1 VRERQAK
8 SVITGPV
15 ELAVMEKVLET
26 TCVLESER
34 EVSVLPRAPG
44 LVVALH
50 AEEGDWVKAGDLL
63 AQLDT
68 REAALNLRDLENA
81 LEEAR
86 QREITGQIAIDEGL
100 SRIRT
105 AETNLA
111 QAQRDLNRDEQ
122 LFSGGDARVAS
133 VSEKA
138 LEASRL
144 ARDRAT
150 LELDQAKLAHRRAEL
165 DHQAAGLAVTRA
177 EAARDRSALNLEYL
191 SILAPIDGL
200 VASRSLR
207 EGENVN
213 ATQAAF
219 VVTDPNLL
227 RAVFFRP
234 QGERELFQGGGPL
247 ELTATTESLPG
258 RRFAGRVERV
268 SPTIDPTSGSFRVT
282 ARLDPVA
289 LGPDNQPDPNGP
301 RLAPGMLLRI
311 RLVTERRPDCLVVK
325 KRAVEREGE
334 RAHIVL
340 AVDGQALRLDVRE
353 GLSDLERVEV
363 LPLDP
368 SAPEAEQLK
377 AGARV
382 VVVGARDLE
391 SGEALEER
399 AEEEGEGSPKAQQ
412 PADAD
417 LAKAA
422 PAPKPSSGASEANA
436 TVQQHS
442 EVQES
447 VTEAAAADAGE
458 TPLPTKAADGAEA
471 AAEPAGTDGE
481 TSESPGDS
489 SASEPE
495 ATPATTP
502 AGEQPQGQ

>member
-1 VRERQAK
+1 VVSSSFSITNR
-8 SVITGPV
+8 STGPV
-15 ELAVMEKVLET
+15 IT
-26 TCVLESER
+26 
-34 EVSVLPRAPG
+34 
-44 LVVALH
+44 
-50 AEEGDWVKAGDLL
+50 LL

-86 QREITGQIAIDEGL
+86 QREITGQIAIDEGA
-100 SRIRT
+100 SRVRT

-150 LELDQAKLAHRRAEL
+150 LELDQAKLAERRAVL

-177 EAARDRSALNLEYL
+177 EAARDRAALTLEYL

-289 LGPDNQPDPNGP
+289 LGADNQPDPTGP

-311 RLVTERRPDCLVVK
+311 RLVTERKPDCLVVK

-340 AVDGQALRLDVRE
+340 VVDGQALRLDVRE

-368 SAPEAEQLK
+368 SAPEARNLV

-391 SGEALEER
+391 SGEALEAR
-399 AEEEGEGSPKAQQ
+399 AEEDGEAGTASGAVSVADQGKAI
-412 PADAD
+412 PSDKASSADELEAA
-417 LAKAA
+417 LAKESNTEAPVSDAAVTDAANAAVEPQQDAAAVNAA
-422 PAPKPSSGASEANA
+422 PVPAVPAAVPAADPASATNGDPVPPGDPS
-436 TVQQHS
+436 
-442 EVQES
+442 
-447 VTEAAAADAGE
+447 AAAAKS
-458 TPLPTKAADGAEA
+458 TPA
-471 AAEPAGTDGE
+471 AAPT
-481 TSESPGDS
+481 GDQ
-489 SASEPE
+489 
-495 ATPATTP
+495 T
-502 AGEQPQGQ
+502 QGR